1 MAYENIQA
9 DTNFYRQSF
18 GQKGFRVITSSFTPV
33 ANEEY
38 RVIIPL
44 EDSTVSAVSLG
55 AVGDNLSSVAI
66 PAGLAVYG
74 LFSSVTVSA
83 GRVLAYIA

>member
-18 GQKGFRVITSSFTPV
+18 GQKGFRVMTSASTPV

-38 RVIIPL
+38 RVIQVL
-44 EDSTVSAVSLG
+44 EDSVVTATSLAGDSLAAVTLTAG
-55 AVGDNLSSVAI
+55 SS
-66 PAGLAVYG
+66 VYG
-74 LFSSVTVSA
+74 LFSAVSCSS
-83 GRVLAYIA
+83 GRLLAYIA

>member
-18 GQKGFRVITSSFTPV
+18 GQKGFRLITSSFTPV

-38 RVIIPL
+38 RVL
-44 EDSTVSAVSLG
+44 VTLDDSTLSATAL
-55 AVGDNLSSVAI
+55 AGDNLSAVSI
-66 PAGLAVYG
+66 SAGFEVYG
-74 LFSSVTVSA
+74 LFTSVTVTA

>member
-18 GQKGFRVITSSFTPV
+18 GQKGFRVITSGFTPV

-38 RVIIPL
+38 RVIQVL
-44 EDSTVSAVSLG
+44 EDAVVSATSL
-55 AVGDNLSSVAI
+55 AGDNLVAVPLI
-66 PAGLAVYG
+66 SGGSVYG
-74 LFSSVTVSA
+74 LFSAVSCSS
-83 GRVLAYIA
+83 GRLLAYIA

>member
-18 GQKGFRVITSSFTPV
+18 GQKGFRLITSSFTPV
-33 ANEEY
+33 ADEQY
-38 RVIIPL
+38 RVVVPL
-44 EDSTVSAVSLG
+44 EDSTISVVSLG
-55 AVGDNLSSVAI
+55 SVGDNLTASVV
-66 PAGLAVYG
+66 PTGVAVYG
-74 LFSSVTVSA
+74 LFSSVTVST

>member
-18 GQKGFRVITSSFTPV
+18 GQKGFRVMTSASTPV

-38 RVIIPL
+38 RVIQVL
-44 EDSTVSAVSLG
+44 EDAVVTATSLAGDSLSAVTLVAG
-55 AVGDNLSSVAI
+55 SS
-66 PAGLAVYG
+66 VYG
-74 LFSSVTVSA
+74 LFSAVSCSS
-83 GRVLAYIA
+83 GRLLAYIA